1 MTRKA
6 GGGNPSCLEVYSK
19 GAPKSSMDIVLDI
32 VQVILSAATLALL
45 LIHWRDMKKEGEK

>member
-1 MTRKA
+1 MTRKV